1 MSVLSSKVLPRTK
14 VRKYEST
21 KVLSK
26 VQRVLRKY
34 FRSTKYKV
42 LQHYYVYV
50 YACVQRTRLHVSDKE
65 GDSGTRAAPP
75 PSGGDGDAE
84 HAHVLYVK

>member
-1 MSVLSSKVLPRTK
+1 MFYV
-14 VRKYEST
+14 VRKYFRKYFRKYCTFESTFESGT
-21 KVLSK
+21 KVLS
-26 VQRVLRKY
+26 Y
-34 FRSTKYKV
+34 EEEGSP
-42 LQHYYVYV
+42 YVYV